1 MKSIFGKFTCLIVVS
16 VCIAGCSSVMY
27 STDAVGVGYDDA
39 ELKLSPCACL
49 KVRQKPGAPT
59 WASTRI

>member
-1 MKSIFGKFTCLIVVS
+1 MESFFNKLIVLAFVS
-16 VCIAGCSSVMY
+16 VCVAGCSSVMY

-49 KVRQKPGAPT
+49 KVRQKPGLKT
-59 WASTRI
+59 WTSTRI